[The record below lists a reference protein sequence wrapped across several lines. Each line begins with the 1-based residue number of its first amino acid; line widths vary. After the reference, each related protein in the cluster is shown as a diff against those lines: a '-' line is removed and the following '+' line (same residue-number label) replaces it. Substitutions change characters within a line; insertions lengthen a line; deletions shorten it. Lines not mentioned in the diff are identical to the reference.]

1 MIEKATQV
9 KNLCCFFVVTFT
21 NAEIKVINML
31 QITTY

>member
-9 KNLCCFFVVTFT
+9 RILCCFFVISFT
-21 NAEIKVINML
+21 IAEIKVIIML